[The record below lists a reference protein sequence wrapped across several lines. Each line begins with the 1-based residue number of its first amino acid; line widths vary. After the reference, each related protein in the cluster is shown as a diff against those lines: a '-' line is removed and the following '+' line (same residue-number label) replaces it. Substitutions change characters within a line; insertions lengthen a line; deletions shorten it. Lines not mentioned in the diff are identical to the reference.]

1 MNFEGG
7 LQLGSVKV
15 FTTDNRGFTPD
26 EMADRAVDRLL
37 RINNRSELRRVLTQ
51 YFQEAQDSERMDL
64 RRKLEANGFADAAKH
79 LGD

>member
-64 RRKLEANGFADAAKH
+64 RRKLDENGFGDAAKL

>member
-1 MNFEGG
+1 MSFQGG
-7 LQLGSVKV
+7 LQLGAVKV

-51 YFQEAQDSERMDL
+51 YFQEARDSERMDL
-64 RRKLEANGFADAAKH
+64 RRKLDENGFGDAAKL